1 MSHSVTDETATSVKA
16 CRRHFATAA
25 AFSFALNVLHL
36 AAPLYMMQ
44 VYDRVISSGSETTL
58 AMLTIVTLGAFAA
71 LAGIDRARTSVLAAA
86 SLRLDRLLAGRVF
99 SAMMSNA
106 VKTGDKHNQALRD
119 LDTCRSFVCGH
130 GMTAM
135 FDLPWLPL
143 YILVIGFGL
152 HPALGLFA
160 FLCAAVLVAMA
171 VLSEVRVRALSS
183 QSHARNQAAYTWA
196 EASLRNAHA
205 VQAMA
210 MMPGLLRRW
219 SRERSGAVVT
229 QQQLSERTSAMTALV
244 RFLRMSMQSLV
255 LGLGAWLVIERA
267 ATPGSIF
274 AASLLL
280 GRALQPI
287 EQIIGQWQT
296 LLSARTAFS
305 RVRALLISQPAPDVL
320 LATSERQVEGR
331 LIAENVGY
339 SVGNRPEPILEGIN
353 FTIEPGESIGLIG
366 PSGAGKSTL
375 VRMLVGAIAPTQG
388 AIRLGE
394 REISSTL
401 SPARGSAIGYLP
413 QDIELFADTIAA
425 NISRFENCSERDI
438 SYAAQIAGAH
448 DMIMRLPQGYAT
460 TISEGGASLSGGMRQ
475 RIALARAVFGQPS
488 LVILDEPNSNL
499 DSAGDD
505 ALTACI
511 DHLQRQGTTVVM
523 VSHRQASTHKM
534 HKFIVLIDGRLE
546 AFGSRE
552 EISRQFSNTG
562 NVARPRAEAVARPAA
577 TVRPFDVGVARD
589 NAPFAEAP

>member
-1 MSHSVTDETATSVKA
+1 MSHSVTDETATSLKA

-119 LDTCRSFVCGH
+119 LDTCRSFVSGH

-183 QSHARNQAAYTWA
+183 QSHTRNQAAYTWA

-205 VQAMA
+205 VQAMS

-219 SRERSGAVVT
+219 SRERSSAVMT

-296 LLSARTAFS
+296 MLSARTAFG
-305 RVRALLISQPAPDVL
+305 RVRALLISQPPFDVA
-320 LATSERQVEGR
+320 ATAGCQREGR
-331 LIAENVGY
+331 LIAENAGY
-339 SVGNRPEPILEGIN
+339 SAGDRPEPILEGIS

-375 VRMLVGAIAPTQG
+375 VRMLVGAIAPTHG
-388 AIRLGE
+388 AIRLGGQ
-394 REISSTL
+394 EISSTL
-401 SPARGSAIGYLP
+401 PPARGSAIGYLP

-552 EISRQFSNTG
+552 DISRQFSNPG
-562 NVARPRAEAVARPAA
+562 NVASPRAETFARPAA
-577 TVRPFDVGVARD
+577 TERPLDPGMARP
-589 NAPFAEAP
+589 NARFVEAP